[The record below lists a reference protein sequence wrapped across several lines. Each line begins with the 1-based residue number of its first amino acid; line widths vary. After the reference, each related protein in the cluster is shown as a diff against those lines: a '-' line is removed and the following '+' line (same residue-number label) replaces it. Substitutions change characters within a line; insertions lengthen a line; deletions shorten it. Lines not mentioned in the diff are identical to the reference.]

1 MSQFTLWLGLQ
12 ARFATESTNRGYS
25 TDMLY
30 SQHHIAIGL
39 ILIEAG
45 IFAYLSESWTV
56 AIMAAVA
63 AVLNWVTDRRVP
75 LKPSQRFVAALGLA
89 VPFTFQWAFAPYE
102 PEHLR
107 LFILYPLAHAGG
119 QYGLALQ
126 ASYLW
131 VKQPHETWSAAFPL
145 CGVCVLMAA
154 ADIQTTAW
162 QSHVF
167 QVAVLAFVLLTAAYF
182 SCARIR
188 LETASPN
195 RSNGRLILLVA
206 TMGATFVIAVGSS
219 LWLERSWATI
229 ERLYTEWMLRDSSD
243 GGAGFSRQA
252 RLGNISN
259 QPSPQDQLT
268 ALRVYSI
275 EEPGYLRGAA
285 YDRYDNGNWTGET
298 SRTVTL
304 RELEFPPDLPV
315 APDQPVYRLPATGIP
330 QVAGVAGSP
339 WHSIEVWPVAALGGD
354 AIFTTLESEWLSVSQ
369 SELIIDAN
377 GIAYPDGV
385 TPDSSSRCFTRQQST
400 DVSAFGTSAVVHNP
414 FSAESPPG
422 LDPAALTSLPGN
434 LDPRIRDLARTIFA
448 ECPTPELKVYEAS
461 RWFKKNYHYEI
472 GMKVPSGQ
480 DPLTYFLL
488 RRPAAHCEYF
498 ATGTVILLRLAG
510 VPCRYVTGF
519 VATEYNYFG
528 GYWLARNKDA
538 HAWVEAWLPGRGWV
552 TVEST
557 PSAGV
562 PHSPGT
568 MLPSHLWDDL
578 LLRVQ
583 MLRTQL
589 AAGTWRG
596 IVRAVRTIL
605 AMLLTTPHGW
615 LMLAG
620 LLVWAVVLWRRHVHF
635 VFRRKYDPISAEFH
649 QLLGELDR
657 RLERLDLS
665 RPAWETLTQF
675 AERLKQHPSPVV
687 QAAAEWY
694 EDYCAV
700 RYRSDTIPVEIRRLR
715 ATLPDLVRQLKE
727 LKDHSGTHS
736 GQKSRQSHA

>member
-1 MSQFTLWLGLQ
+1 
-12 ARFATESTNRGYS
+12 
-25 TDMLY
+25 MLY
-30 SQHHIAIGL
+30 SQHHVAIGL
-39 ILIEAG
+39 VLIEAG

-56 AIMAAVA
+56 AIVSALAAVFSA
-63 AVLNWVTDRRVP
+63 ATTWRIP

-107 LFILYPLAHAGG
+107 LFILYALAHAGG

-131 VKQPHETWSAAFPL
+131 VKQPEETWSAAYPL

-154 ADIQTTAW
+154 ADVQTSAW

-167 QVAVLAFVLLTAAYF
+167 QAAVLAFVLLTAAYF

-188 LETASPN
+188 LTTAEPI
-195 RSNGRLILLVA
+195 RANGRMILLVA
-206 TMGATFVIAVGSS
+206 TMGITSVISVVGS

-243 GGAGFSRQA
+243 GGAGFSRHA
-252 RLGNISN
+252 RLGQISN
-259 QPSPQDQLT
+259 QPNAQDQLT
-268 ALRVYSI
+268 ALRVYSVD
-275 EEPGYLRGAA
+275 EPGYLRGAA
-285 YDRYDNGNWTGET
+285 YDRYDNGNWSTET
-298 SRTVTL
+298 PRAVTR
-304 RELEFPPDLPV
+304 RESSFPPDLPV
-315 APDQPVYRLPATGIP
+315 APDQPVFRLPATGSH
-330 QVAGVAGSP
+330 QTTDASTSP
-339 WHSIEVWPVAALGGD
+339 WRSIEVWPVAALGGD
-354 AIFTTLESEWLSVSQ
+354 AIFTTLDSEWLSVSQ
-369 SELIIDAN
+369 SELIIDAH
-377 GIAYPDGV
+377 GIAFPDGV
-385 TPDSSSRCFTRQQST
+385 TPDGSSRCFTRQQST
-400 DVSAFGTSAVVHNP
+400 DVGSFGTTSAVQDP
-414 FSAESPPG
+414 PSTTPPPG
-422 LDPAALTSLPGN
+422 LNLAALSSLPN
-434 LDPRIRDLARTIFA
+434 NIDPRVRDLARNIFA
-448 ECPTPELKVYEAS
+448 ECPTPELKVYEVS
-461 RWFKKNYHYEI
+461 RWFKKNYHYEL
-472 GMKVPSGQ
+472 GMKIPSGQ

-557 PSAGV
+557 PAAGI
-562 PHSPGT
+562 PHSNST
-568 MLPSHLWDDL
+568 ILPSHLWDDL

-583 MLRTQL
+583 MLRGQL

-596 IVRAVRTIL
+596 LVRAVRTIL
-605 AMLLTTPHGW
+605 AMLFTTPHGW

-649 QLLGELDR
+649 QLLSELDR
-657 RLERLDLS
+657 HLERFDLS
-665 RPAWETLTQF
+665 RPASETLTQF
-675 AERLKQHPSPVV
+675 AARLIQHPSPAI
-687 QAAAEWY
+687 QAAAGWY
-694 EDYCAV
+694 RDYCSV
-700 RYRSDTIPVEIRRLR
+700 RYRSDSIPVEIKQLR
-715 ATLPDLVRQLKE
+715 ASLPDLIRQLKE
-727 LKDHSGTHS
+727 LKD
-736 GQKSRQSHA
+736 R